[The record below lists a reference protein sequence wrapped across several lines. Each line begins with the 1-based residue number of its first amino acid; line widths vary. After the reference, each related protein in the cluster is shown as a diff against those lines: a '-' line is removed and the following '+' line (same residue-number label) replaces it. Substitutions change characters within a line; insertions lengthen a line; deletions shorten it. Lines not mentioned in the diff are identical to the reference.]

1 MSDGDQVQ
9 DWRRIVLY
17 GRNVASY
24 KFALARALLQ
34 FGERGNDLIL
44 LSDLAVPF
52 ANEITR
58 HLKLADTQATSKSSR
73 FLEACRAFNRQE
85 ISEDQLRSKTVQLG
99 FNNVIDA
106 FHVVDHSDVRHRF
119 FDDERTESRGIRL
132 TEHFYRLVNSSQY
145 GNLIEETESRWRLVE
160 TAWDLSISPN
170 LIKVDYNH
178 EERKFFIDAG
188 LKRVDI
194 TSARAALDGYQRGK
208 CFYCFAPISV
218 VPGDPLLADID
229 HFFPWILMSR
239 GLPVL
244 LDALW
249 NLVLACAECNRG
261 SNGKSERMPAF
272 HLVERLHRRNEW
284 LINSYKPLRETLFK
298 LAGRQEKARKEF
310 LLKVYSEAVQY
321 SNPNNSWE
329 PPSRG
334 PDVL

>member
-1 MSDGDQVQ
+1 MSHEVLEQ

-34 FGERGNDLIL
+34 FGERGDDLVL
-44 LSDLAVPF
+44 LDDLAVPF
-52 ANEITR
+52 ANEIAR
-58 HLKLADTQATSKSSR
+58 HLKLADKQGTSKSSP
-73 FLEACRAFNRQE
+73 FLEACRAYNRQE
-85 ISEDQLRSKTVQLG
+85 ISDDQLRSKTVQHG
-99 FNNVIDA
+99 FKDVIGA
-106 FHVVDHSDVRHRF
+106 FHMVDHSDVRHRF
-119 FDDERTESRGIRL
+119 FDDERAESRGIRL
-132 TEHFYRLVNSSQY
+132 TDHFYRLVNSTQY

-160 TAWDLSISPN
+160 TAWELAISPN
-170 LIKVDYNH
+170 LLKVDYNH

-194 TSARAALDGYQRGK
+194 TSARAALDGYQRGS
-208 CFYCFAPISV
+208 CFYCSAPISI

-249 NLVLACAECNRG
+249 NLVLACTDCNRG
-261 SNGKSERMPAF
+261 SNGKFERMPTIHF
-272 HLVERLHRRNEW
+272 VERLHKRNEW
-284 LINSYKPLRETLFK
+284 LIKSHKPLRETLFK
-298 LAGRQEKARKEF
+298 LAGRQEKSRKDF
-310 LLKVYSEAVQY
+310 LFKVYSEATQY
-321 SNPNNSWE
+321 SNPIPWDT
-329 PPSRG
+329 PSRG